1 MPRHILIID
10 GHPDPDPAR
19 FCHALADA
27 YAESAEDAGHGVER
41 LTLAALDIP
50 LLRTR
55 AAWEEGETPAAL
67 RDAQAMIARADHL
80 VIVFPLWLG
89 DVPALLKAFLEQVL
103 RPGFAFPKGPRGLSS
118 GLLTGKSAR
127 IVVTMGMPALFYRWV
142 YRAHSLKSLRSNIL
156 RFVGIAPIRETLIGN
171 VEGGA
176 DGRED
181 ALMRMRQLGA
191 DAA

>member
-27 YAESAEDAGHGVER
+27 YAESAENAGHGVER

-55 AAWEEGETPAAL
+55 AAWEDGETPAAL
-67 RDAQAMIARADHL
+67 RDAQAM
-80 VIVFPLWLG
+80 
-89 DVPALLKAFLEQVL
+89 
-103 RPGFAFPKGPRGLSS
+103 
-118 GLLTGKSAR
+118 
-127 IVVTMGMPALFYRWV
+127 
-142 YRAHSLKSLRSNIL
+142 
-156 RFVGIAPIRETLIGN
+156 IGN